1 MSKSKYQIAV
11 VRGDG
16 IGPEVCDSAVKVVV
30 QAVGASRLDLVDLPA
45 GAEHYRKTG
54 NALPEETFK
63 ACAGADAGVRTGAVT
78 HAFPSSGG
86 SVTVALE
93 AGEPGWLTLTV
104 ADDGAGRGAVHQQ
117 GSLGASI
124 VEGLVQQLKA
134 TLAVSNDGGT
144 RCTVRLPAPA
154 RA

>member
-63 ACAGADAGVRTGAVT
+63 ACAGADAILHGAAMNHVLKDVDGDDRAT
-78 HAFPSSGG
+78 NLATYGDPSLPIDITL
-86 SVTVALE
+86 VE
-93 AGEPGWLTLTV
+93 AV
-104 ADDGAGRGAVHQQ
+104 ADFV
-117 GSLGASI
+117 
-124 VEGLVQQLKA
+124 K
-134 TLAVSNDGGT
+134 
-144 RCTVRLPAPA
+144 P
-154 RA
+154 